1 MMEKQI
7 SILESICS
15 HVMQIDSTL
24 DKITFRYKLPDGA
37 GVLEHVQ
44 FSFLLNGD
52 DVVVR
57 EQQGRHIT
65 LTSDPYSAAEMRA
78 LLNTLIKK
86 LRQEAFP
93 CFETYSYHLNTTF
106 NLKDRVLESM
116 KKDNDVELTDAEI
129 ASKIRDKLSSKFGRR

>member
-1 MMEKQI
+1 M
-7 SILESICS
+7 
-15 HVMQIDSTL
+15 
-24 DKITFRYKLPDGA
+24 
-37 GVLEHVQ
+37 
-44 FSFLLNGD
+44 
-52 DVVVR
+52 R

-65 LTSDPYSAAEMRA
+65 LTRDPYSAAEMRA